1 MKIDPRFVLIWT
13 LILLLLVMSFLIV
26 MLKH

>member
-26 MLKH
+26 MVKY